1 MPDFT
6 FKYGPTHRYWELALA
21 QRADLWDGPDPLMHP
36 NPQQGYWKARLAD
49 GSWEPVVIFF
59 KSGHSASANEDALV
73 AQRGKRGIFP
83 AEDAWT
89 YCGANPI
96 SYAAYSHWWKTGM
109 LPGEID
115 TPGIGHNSGE
125 TGKLT
130 AAALL
135 AKGKAL
141 YALGDGKTPLD
152 QAQADALANYDTV
165 LLRHAQALDEARKSE
180 RQSIM
185 AVADTVNQKYMPT
198 ILELRDVREMIG
210 KRLTSFL
217 QMNPKL
223 KVGGQFGKR
232 SSLRQKRVAV
242 IEDPVALAVYLAENE
257 VEPFM
262 AGLQQ
267 IANSMA
273 RSKNPEPLPGVRY
286 EIEASVQ

>member
-36 NPQQGYWKARLAD
+36 NPQQGYWKARLSD
-49 GSWEPVVIFF
+49 GTWEPVSIFF
-59 KSGHSASANEDALV
+59 KLEANALV
-73 AQRGKRGIFP
+73 AQRGKRTSVP
-83 AEDAWT
+83 AEDAWI

-96 SYAAYSHWWKTGM
+96 SYEAYSYWWREGK

-115 TPGIGHNSGE
+115 APGIGHNSGE

-130 AAALL
+130 EAALL

-141 YALGDGKTPLD
+141 YALGDGKTPVD
-152 QAQADALANYDTV
+152 DARADELANHGKV
-165 LLRHAQALDEARKSE
+165 LHDYCVKLDEARKAE
-180 RQSIM
+180 KEAFIEQGR
-185 AVADTVNQKYMPT
+185 AVDKRYLPT
-198 ILELRDVREMIG
+198 IEELRAAREQIN
-210 KRLTSFL
+210 KCLTSFL
-217 QMNPKL
+217 MMNPKQKL
-223 KVGGQFGKR
+223 GGQFSR
-232 SSLRQKRVAV
+232 RMSLRTRRVAQ
-242 IEDPVALAVYLAENE
+242 IDDPVALAKYLAENE

-273 RSKNPEPLPGVRY
+273 RSKNPEPLPGVQY
-286 EIEASVQ
+286 VVESSVA